1 MLEENHQKS
10 QRLKQ
15 KYRAIHQSDSV
26 TVSHQLGLNAGKIID
41 HIKDVPPLVAKS
53 KAAQVSLRVHH
64 GST

>member
-26 TVSHQLGLNAGKIID
+26 TESHQLGLNTGKIID

-53 KAAQVSLRVHH
+53 KAAQVS
-64 GST
+64 